1 MKTQVSQ
8 KLKLREARKVAQA
21 DMSLA
26 GIISTCA
33 NCEHVDTTNNV
44 CKKYG
49 QTPPISVVSTG
60 CSEWELELPF

>member
-8 KLKLREARKVAQA
+8 QLTLKEARKVAQA
-21 DMSLA
+21 DMSSA
-26 GIISTCA
+26 GIIMTCA
-33 NCEHVDTTNNV
+33 NCEYGDTDKNLCT
-44 CKKYG
+44 KYG